1 MTCRVLGEIM
11 LKKEVLIEKSLDGL
25 SIVKIVKDGKAVYL
39 GSKYNMQREI
49 ENFLA
54 QLGDEKVKT
63 ILFWIGFR

>member
-1 MTCRVLGEIM
+1 M

-63 ILFWIGFR
+63 ILVLDWVRVNILKNY